1 MTIRIAAIG
10 VSHWH
15 AVHDAAYLR
24 HLTAMPD
31 VALVGV
37 QDSDAGIVKKRAAEA
52 GNPPTFTDY
61 HQMLAETRPDFV
73 LALGRHRQMARIAH
87 DLLDRGLPFLMEKPM
102 GISAD
107 EVQSVADK
115 VVSGQS
121 RCGIADGGSEL
132 SGHVHDDRG
141 ILGSHRS
148 NGNHAPG

>member
-37 QDSDAGIVKKRAAEA
+37 QDGNAELVKKRAAET

-61 HQMLAETRPDFV
+61 RQMLAETRPDFV
-73 LALGRHRQMARIAH
+73 LALGRHRQMAGIAH
-87 DLLDRGLPFLMEKPM
+87 DLLDLGLPFLMEKPM
-102 GISAD
+102 GINAD

-115 VVSGQS
+115 AARLKAYAAVPLFQRYQPFAARARQLLAEG
-121 RCGIADGGSEL
+121 RFGPI
-132 SGHVHDDRG
+132 
-141 ILGSHRS
+141 SHM
-148 NGNHAPG
+148 